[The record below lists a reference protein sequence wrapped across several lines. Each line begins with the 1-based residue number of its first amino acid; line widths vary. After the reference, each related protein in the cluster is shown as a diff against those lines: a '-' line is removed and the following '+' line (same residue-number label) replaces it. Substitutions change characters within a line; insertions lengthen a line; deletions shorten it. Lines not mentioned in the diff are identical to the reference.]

1 MAPRV
6 SSFFGVFLILASI
19 SMVGLSASEPAVAT
33 EFVGGL
39 RFASA
44 ITADAQGNIY
54 VADGTADG
62 SDAPG
67 RILKYDSSGRL
78 LLTIGAWGG
87 GQLLNYVT
95 GVTVGDDGTIY
106 AVNEGLFFRQIE
118 SFDSN
123 GAYVASYGSAGSTCG
138 GLGINDNA
146 NLVATGSTLYLV
158 SGSRCVQKWTT
169 SGVFTSTW
177 GSDGTSAGQFANP
190 TGIAVDGSGDVYV
203 ADLKNR
209 VQRFTSAGSF
219 VLQWGNE
226 ILNSVNSP
234 SLALSGNS
242 LYVGYNSGLSAACG
256 HLVERRTLTG
266 TLVGSSCLPWAGGN
280 TGIAVN
286 GSGDVFVTDG
296 TRIIK
301 QSGHTTAVI
310 TEPSSTVLAGRA
322 TTLSASQSEAPF
334 STVSNYAWDLDGD
347 GTYEQSTGT
356 TPQVLATFPRPGNQT
371 VGLRVTS
378 ADNQVATTSRMID
391 VAADAVQGR
400 LVVDTGAVS
409 TGVVLTGREV
419 RLDAR
424 GSTTQA
430 GLDGGC
436 SSLIDSPGFATTT
449 CSSTVTR
456 FEWDLDGDETFE
468 TPGGAIATIP
478 PFGTAGTKSAAVR
491 LTSRGGS
498 TGVATVNFEVR
509 LAPPTEDTGASI
521 NGGAQ
526 FTNTPNVSVTLSWP
540 AFATLARLSNDG
552 GFGGAASRELAATV
566 AWRLDSSGPERLPKT
581 IYVRFRG
588 AGDDTK
594 TFQDD
599 IILDETAPVIAG
611 ASVASSAAAQ
621 AAAKSRTYRI
631 KVRASDKTS
640 GVASAQFA
648 TDKSKKKLSKAQKY
662 SATLT
667 FKATSKP
674 LWVRVQDRAGNFSKW
689 KKLP

>member
-1 MAPRV
+1 LVIVGFFLSGAALSTETADAASTVFV
-6 SSFFGVFLILASI
+6 S
-19 SMVGLSASEPAVAT
+19 GLQ
-33 EFVGGL
+33 FVGGV
-39 RFASA
+39 ATDSG
-44 ITADAQGNIY
+44 GNVYVSESSTPYYGQNAVARVRKYSSSGQLLMTLGSPGSGPGQLNGPWGVAVDSDGKIY
-54 VADGTADG
+54 VAERGQHRISKFAADGTFITSFGSYSAVSSCDDLAFRAPMGITVSGTSLYVGSADSPCIQRLTTSG
-62 SDAPG
+62 SFVSKFGGPG
-67 RILKYDSSGRL
+67 TSFGLFV
-78 LLTIGAWGG
+78 GG
-87 GQLLNYVT
+87 VT
-95 GVTVGDDGTIY
+95 G
-106 AVNEGLFFRQIE
+106 
-118 SFDSN
+118 
-123 GAYVASYGSAGSTCG
+123 
-138 GLGINDNA
+138 
-146 NLVATGSTLYLV
+146 VATGS
-158 SGSRCVQKWTT
+158 SGS
-169 SGVFTSTW
+169 VFAVGNGELPARVHVFDMTGETVSEW
-177 GSDGTSAGQFANP
+177 SAGSRIGGGGPSVAIGP
-190 TGIAVDGSGDVYV
+190 PSGDVYV
-203 ADLKNR
+203 GD
-209 VQRFTSAGSF
+209 
-219 VLQWGNE
+219 
-226 ILNSVNSP
+226 
-234 SLALSGNS
+234 
-242 LYVGYNSGLSAACG
+242 NSGTSCG
-256 HLVERRTLTG
+256 HIVERRTVDGALI
-266 TLVGSSCLPWAGGN
+266 GSSCVEATGGD
-280 TGIAVN
+280 TAIAVN

-296 TRIIK
+296 SRIIK
-301 QSGHTTAVI
+301 LSGQTTAVI
-310 TEPSSTVLAGRA
+310 TEPATTVLAGRA

-356 TPQVLATFPRPGNQT
+356 TPQAVSTFPSPGTKT

-378 ADNQVATTSRMID
+378 AENQVATTSRVID

-436 SSLIDSPGFATTT
+436 SSLIDSPGVATTT

-456 FEWDLDGDETFE
+456 FEWDLDGDKTFE
-468 TPGGAIATIP
+468 TPGGATATIP

-498 TGVATVNFEVR
+498 TSVATVNFEVR
-509 LAPPTEDTGASI
+509 LAPPTEDTGVSI

-526 FTNTPNVSVTLSWP
+526 FTNTPDVYVTLSWP

-552 GFGGAASRELAATV
+552 GFGGAANRELAATV
-566 AWRLDSSGPERLPKT
+566 PWKLDSSGPERLPKT

-599 IILDETAPVIAG
+599 IILDQTAPEIAG
-611 ASVASSAAAQ
+611 ASVANSAVARI
-621 AAAKSRTYRI
+621 AAKSRNYRI

-648 TDKSKKKLSKAQKY
+648 TDKSKKKLSKAQTYK
-662 SATLT
+662 SAMT
-667 FKATSKP
+667 FKATAKP